1 MGCGSS
7 KEEAYNGAQAKP
19 EMYNGAVPPQ
29 AGYAAPAPPQYQ
41 KSTRKQKA
49 VKAGTNMGFL
59 GIMFGS

>member
-1 MGCGSS
+1 
-7 KEEAYNGAQAKP
+7 
-19 EMYNGAVPPQ
+19 MYNGAVPPQ

-59 GIMFGS
+59 GIMLGS